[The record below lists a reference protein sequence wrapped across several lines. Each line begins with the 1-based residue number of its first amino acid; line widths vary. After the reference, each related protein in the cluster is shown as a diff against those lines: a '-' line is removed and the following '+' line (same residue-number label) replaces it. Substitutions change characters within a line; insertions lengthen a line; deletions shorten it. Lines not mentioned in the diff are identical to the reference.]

1 MNILNINSL
10 FERVD
15 HAVTPVAEDWDSLRS
30 SASSASERAEIDAI
44 FRRGQR
50 VSVRRPQ

>member
-10 FERVD
+10 FKRVD
-15 HAVTPVAEDWDSLRS
+15 HTATPVAEDWDSLRN

-44 FRRGQR
+44 FRRGEC
-50 VSVRRPQ
+50 VIVRRPQ